1 MASEPDPAVRDEPEG
16 VATGCL
22 LGGGF
27 FLLGVVAVIAL
38 LAILM
43 REDGRVDIGIAGDYT
58 VEAPVYF
65 ASDHLFV
72 VRLEDG
78 SVIAL
83 SDLDPHN
90 PPGRRSCRVT
100 FRPDLGESEEP
111 GRFFDACTGATYDVA
126 GQALGGDDLDLIQ
139 LEVESNDGRLSVRPG
154 E

>member
-100 FRPDLGESEEP
+100 FRPDLGASEEP

>member
-16 VATGCL
+16 LATGCL
-22 LGGGF
+22 VGGGF
-27 FLLGVVAVIAL
+27 FLLGVVAVIAI
-38 LAILM
+38 LAIQM
-43 REDGRVDIGIAGDYT
+43 REDGRVDIGMAGDYT
-58 VEAPVYF
+58 VESPVYF

-100 FRPDLGESEEP
+100 FRPDLGADEGP

-139 LEVESNDGRLSVRPG
+139 LEVESDDGRLSVRPG